1 MWSTNERYHSL
12 LKINNSIVNQTSRES
27 LFRTLSTELK
37 NVLHHDRFSINI
49 YNEQTKTLSYFSSA
63 EGVTPKE
70 ITKDNRSL
78 EDGAIAKTVIRSRKS
93 LIINDLSE
101 YSSWSS
107 ARAMLKSGLTGT
119 IACPLIIRN
128 KVLGSLHLSFKETPD
143 NINELAAFID
153 ELSSQVVIAVDNMLA
168 HTRLQKLNEN
178 LQEQKKYLLRQVEDR
193 YYPDNFFFISSEM
206 KDIMTQV
213 KMIADSDAS
222 VLITG
227 ETGTG
232 KDYIARCIHN
242 FSPRKEAMFV
252 KISSPALSSSLFESE
267 LFGHAKG
274 AFTGAH
280 AKRIG
285 RFEMAE
291 GGTVFLDEI
300 AELPPVLQAKLL
312 QVLQEKTF
320 ERVGDSS
327 PTRVNFRI
335 IAATNKK
342 MEQLLAETSFR
353 SDLYYRINTVSLA
366 IPPLRERVTDIPLLI
381 EKLTAVESQKINR
394 PGPKYTAS
402 AMDLLCR
409 YSWPGNVREL
419 KNLVKRMIILH
430 PEQKI
435 EADELESM
443 LSSSQE
449 PSNQVMGGA
458 RDWPALNQV
467 EKQHIEKTLKQTVG
481 KISGHDGAA
490 ALLKIPR
497 TTLLYRIQKHGLILK
512 DYRGNPG

>member
-1 MWSTNERYHSL
+1 MWTTNERYHSL
-12 LKINNSIVNQTSRES
+12 LKINNAIVNQTSKES
-27 LFRTLSTELK
+27 LFRTLSQELRH
-37 NVLHHDRFSINI
+37 VLHHDRFSINI
-49 YNEQTKTLSYFSSA
+49 YNEQSNTLSYFSTA
-63 EGVTPKE
+63 DGVTPKE

-78 EDGAIAKTVIRSRKS
+78 EDGAIAKTVIETRKP
-93 LIINDLSE
+93 LIIEDLSR
-101 YSSWSS
+101 YASWSS
-107 ARAMLKSGLTGT
+107 ARAMLKSGLKGS

-128 KVLGSLHLSFKETPD
+128 KALGSVHLSFKEPPA
-143 NINELAAFID
+143 NINELATFIN
-153 ELSSQVVIAVDNMLA
+153 ELSSQVAIAVDNMLA
-168 HTRLQKLNEN
+168 HTRLQHLNES
-178 LQEQKKYLLRQVEDR
+178 LQEQKNYLLRQVEDR
-193 YYPDNFFFISSEM
+193 YYPDNFFFNSPEM
-206 KDIMTQV
+206 KDIMAQI
-213 KMIADSDAS
+213 KMIADTDAS

-300 AELPPVLQAKLL
+300 AELPLLLQAKLL

-342 MEQLLAETSFR
+342 MEQLIASSGFR
-353 SDLYYRINTVSLA
+353 SEDRKSV
-366 IPPLRERVTDIPLLI
+366 V
-381 EKLTAVESQKINR
+381 
-394 PGPKYTAS
+394 
-402 AMDLLCR
+402 
-409 YSWPGNVREL
+409 
-419 KNLVKRMIILH
+419 
-430 PEQKI
+430 
-435 EADELESM
+435 
-443 LSSSQE
+443 
-449 PSNQVMGGA
+449 
-458 RDWPALNQV
+458 
-467 EKQHIEKTLKQTVG
+467 
-481 KISGHDGAA
+481 
-490 ALLKIPR
+490 
-497 TTLLYRIQKHGLILK
+497 
-512 DYRGNPG
+512 

>member
-1 MWSTNERYHSL
+1 M
-12 LKINNSIVNQTSRES
+12 
-27 LFRTLSTELK
+27 LFRST
-37 NVLHHDRFSINI
+37 
-49 YNEQTKTLSYFSSA
+49 
-63 EGVTPKE
+63 
-70 ITKDNRSL
+70 
-78 EDGAIAKTVIRSRKS
+78 
-93 LIINDLSE
+93 
-101 YSSWSS
+101 
-107 ARAMLKSGLTGT
+107 
-119 IACPLIIRN
+119 
-128 KVLGSLHLSFKETPD
+128 
-143 NINELAAFID
+143 
-153 ELSSQVVIAVDNMLA
+153 
-168 HTRLQKLNEN
+168 
-178 LQEQKKYLLRQVEDR
+178 
-193 YYPDNFFFISSEM
+193 
-206 KDIMTQV
+206 
-213 KMIADSDAS
+213 DAS

-300 AELPPVLQAKLL
+300 AELPLLLQAKLL

-342 MEQLLAETSFR
+342 MEQLIASSGFR
-353 SDLYYRINTVSLA
+353 SDLYYRINTVSLF

-381 EKLTAVESQKINR
+381 KKLSAVESQKINR
-394 PGPKYTAS
+394 PAPKYTS
-402 AMDLLCR
+402 QAMELLCR

-430 PEQKI
+430 PEEEI
-435 EADELESM
+435 HAEELESM
-443 LSSSQE
+443 LAGSQEHASDVMESSS
-449 PSNQVMGGA
+449 
-458 RDWPALNQV
+458 DWPALDQV
-467 EKQHIEKTLKQTVG
+467 EKEHIDRTLKLTSG
-481 KISGHDGAA
+481 KISGKDGAA
-490 ALLKIPR
+490 ALLKMPR
-497 TTLLYRIQKHGLILK
+497 TTLLYRMQKHGLVPR
-512 DYRGNPG
+512 DYKM

>member
-1 MWSTNERYHSL
+1 MWTTNERYHSL
-12 LKINNSIVNQTSRES
+12 LKINNAIVNQTSKES
-27 LFRTLSTELK
+27 LFRTLSQELRH
-37 NVLHHDRFSINI
+37 VLHHDRFSINI
-49 YNEQTKTLSYFSSA
+49 YNEQSNTLSYFSTA
-63 EGVTPKE
+63 DGVTPKE

-78 EDGAIAKTVIRSRKS
+78 EDGAIAKTVIETRKP
-93 LIINDLSE
+93 LIIEDLSR
-101 YSSWSS
+101 YASWSS
-107 ARAMLKSGLTGT
+107 ARAMLKSGLKGS

-128 KVLGSLHLSFKETPD
+128 KALGSVHLSFKEPPA
-143 NINELAAFID
+143 NINELATFIN
-153 ELSSQVVIAVDNMLA
+153 ELSSQVAIAVDNMLA
-168 HTRLQKLNEN
+168 HTRLQHLNES
-178 LQEQKKYLLRQVEDR
+178 LQEQKNYLLRQVEDR
-193 YYPDNFFFISSEM
+193 YYPDNFFFNSPEM
-206 KDIMTQV
+206 KDIMAQI
-213 KMIADSDAS
+213 KMIADTDAS

-300 AELPPVLQAKLL
+300 AELPLLLQAKLL

-342 MEQLLAETSFR
+342 MEQLIASSGFR
-353 SDLYYRINTVSLA
+353 SDLYYRINTVSLF

-381 EKLTAVESQKINR
+381 KKLSAVESRKINR
-394 PGPKYTAS
+394 PAPKYTS
-402 AMDLLCR
+402 QAMELLCR

-430 PEQKI
+430 PEEEI
-435 EADELESM
+435 HAEELESM
-443 LSSSQE
+443 LAGSQEHASDVMESSS
-449 PSNQVMGGA
+449 
-458 RDWPALNQV
+458 DWPALDQV
-467 EKQHIEKTLKQTVG
+467 EKEHIDRTLKLTSG
-481 KISGHDGAA
+481 KISGKDGAA
-490 ALLKIPR
+490 ALLKMPR
-497 TTLLYRIQKHGLILK
+497 TTLLYRMQKHGLVPR
-512 DYRGNPG
+512 DYKM